1 MKNMGKLDSNSTCR
15 NFRQVQKET
24 TQWIAKYMM
33 HKRITG
39 TGQLIRW
46 IKCPRPWDKV
56 DDTFLKKWSYSWFCW
71 LGYSSWRFDGFS
83 CNSLIFSER
92 RTRHSW
98 YLTVLNRQTVKPS
111 CHFSKS
117 GSALVTWPTRYTS
130 PTSSTIEPSSRP
142 SWKTLQTRENLHI
155 FMRPPCIPLAT
166 PLGLSCLSLTIRSI
180 RVIRVQKS
188 LSAVS
193 ALSARQK
200 YNLWNPWNLCETTK
214 HSFN

>member
-1 MKNMGKLDSNSTCR
+1 MQTFSQNSPSWSVFIHQVEEFLFTKLKNFGIR
-15 NFRQVQKET
+15 NHRDRTNDTLNQT
-24 TQWIAKYMM
+24 KYPRPW
-33 HKRITG
+33 HSKRRSPTAPPLFSFFRITG

-92 RTRHSW
+92 RNRHSW

-111 CHFSKS
+111 RHFSQS
-117 GSALVTWPTRYTS
+117 DSALVTWPTRYTS

-166 PLGLSCLSLTIRSI
+166 LLGRLSF
-180 RVIRVQKS
+180 
-188 LSAVS
+188 
-193 ALSARQK
+193 
-200 YNLWNPWNLCETTK
+200 WHP
-214 HSFN
+214 